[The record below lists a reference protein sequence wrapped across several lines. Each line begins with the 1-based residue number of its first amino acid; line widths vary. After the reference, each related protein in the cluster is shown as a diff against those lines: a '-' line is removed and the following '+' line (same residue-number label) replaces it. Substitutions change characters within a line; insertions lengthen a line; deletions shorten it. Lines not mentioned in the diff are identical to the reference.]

1 MGFYS
6 IVFILFVIV
15 LTALFGDIIDIYHGE
30 TYAC

>member
-6 IVFILFVIV
+6 IVFIFFVIV
-15 LTALFGDIIDIYHGE
+15 LTALFGDVVDIYNGE